1 MDMVLDMDGMAS
13 VKLRLTP
20 NPSISMVDMLDMDML
35 DMVVMVL
42 DTDGMANVKLK
53 LTPSPSI
60 SMVDMVMDMVDL
72 DMDAHIGDKPFRRI

>member
-13 VKLRLTP
+13 VKLR
-20 NPSISMVDMLDMDML
+20 
-35 DMVVMVL
+35 
-42 DTDGMANVKLK
+42 

-72 DMDAHIGDKPFRRI
+72 DMDAHIGDKPSSRK